1 MQEANINS
9 VTHISFS
16 KSGGPGMAAKNLT
29 TYQNK
34 MGIDSGIISNIDS
47 TIFHQPYT
55 YPLLSFSS
63 IVDQLI
69 VRKRNNK
76 NMFSL
81 FRPKSKISIRD
92 FSKHKNS
99 ILHLHW
105 VTELNL
111 LDRLIRN
118 NNKLVWTIHDLWAFT
133 GGCHHSDDCLNF
145 NSLCQKCPQVNK
157 IFRREVVSQKVFK
170 SNLFSI
176 SKNLSIV
183 FPSVWLKNKVQTLL
197 PTNIRSY
204 VIKNPIDNLLFC
216 NLGKDK
222 PKDKYNIKDTYD
234 LIFGVS
240 ASNLS
245 DPNKNIIET
254 VRTLKSISR
263 LLNVSVLILIAGSNL
278 PLNLKY
284 LSDVKY
290 LGRLK
295 NQELP
300 LFYNCLDYFVS
311 FSHNENLPYSI
322 IEAQSCGVPV
332 ISNFSGG
339 VPEIVLNRQTGLL
352 YKNLNDFKINFNDLE
367 TYSPSDFTSN
377 ALDHI
382 GENFAQHKIYE
393 SYLKVYK
400 ELGFEF

>member
-1 MQEANINS
+1 M
-9 VTHISFS
+9 T
-16 KSGGPGMAAKNLT
+16 AKNLT

-34 MGIDSGIISNIDS
+34 MGIESRIISNIDS
-47 TIFHQPYT
+47 TIFHQPFN
-55 YPLLSFSS
+55 YPLLTFSS
-63 IVDQLI
+63 LADQFIVK
-69 VRKRNNK
+69 KRNNK

-81 FRPKSKISIRD
+81 FRPKSKISTGD

-111 LDRLIRN
+111 LDKLIHN
-118 NNKLVWTIHDLWAFT
+118 DIKLVWTMHDLWAFT
-133 GGCHHSDDCLNF
+133 GGCHHSNDCLNF
-145 NSLCQKCPQVNK
+145 NLLCQKCPQVNK
-157 IFRREVVSQKVFK
+157 IFRGEVVSQKLLK
-170 SNLFSI
+170 SKLFSI

-197 PTNIRSY
+197 PPNIRSY
-204 VIKNPIDNLLFC
+204 VIKNPIDNLVFC
-216 NLGKDK
+216 KLSKDK
-222 PKDKYNIKDTYD
+222 SKDKYNIKDTYD

-254 VRTLKSISR
+254 VRTLKSIAI
-263 LLNVSVLILIAGSNL
+263 LLNKSVLILIAGSNP

-300 LFYNCLDYFVS
+300 FFYNCLDYFVS
-311 FSHNENLPYSI
+311 FSHNENLPYNI

-332 ISNFSGG
+332 ISNFIGG
-339 VPEIVLNRQTGLL
+339 IPEIVLNRKTGLL
-352 YKNLNDFKINFNDLE
+352 YKNLIDFKINFNDLE
-367 TYSPSDFTSN
+367 TYGPSNFTTN
-377 ALDHI
+377 ALNHI
-382 GENFAQHKIYE
+382 GENFAQHIIYE

-400 ELGFEF
+400 DLGFVY